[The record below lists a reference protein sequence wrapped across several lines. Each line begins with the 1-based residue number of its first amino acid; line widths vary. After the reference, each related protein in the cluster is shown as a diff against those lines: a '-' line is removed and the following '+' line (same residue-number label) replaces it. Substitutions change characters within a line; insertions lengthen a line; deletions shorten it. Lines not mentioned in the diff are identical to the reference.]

1 MESTA
6 ADAMP
11 DDTDLT
17 PQAPEPEQPPAEA
30 SGDTSAE
37 PANTTS
43 TTSTEPA
50 AAEANPVMELALK
63 DLQDRRDALEA
74 EINALSS
81 RKQQLETELKANF
94 AGQSDAIAR
103 RVKGFQ
109 EYLGG
114 ALQDLVQSVENLEL
128 VVQPMVV
135 QPSPLDQAA
144 DNAATPDKPGDS
156 TPPPAVADTFRPDE
170 ELIRQ
175 TLERFLKQPDV
186 YADPWNLRRSIDA
199 RDTALLEDWFFNQ
212 GGRGAQPSRGTR
224 LRNILVS
231 AALIA
236 VIGELYG
243 DQFQCLVLAGEVT
256 AGDGSQQVANGQ
268 EQEGGEGCLDHS
280 RSSSSRRSPGPAAKA
295 NQRGN

>member
-1 MESTA
+1 
-6 ADAMP
+6 MP

-17 PQAPEPEQPPAEA
+17 PQAPEPEQPPAET

-144 DNAATPDKPGDS
+144 DNAAAPEK
-156 TPPPAVADTFRPDE
+156 
-170 ELIRQ
+170 
-175 TLERFLKQPDV
+175 
-186 YADPWNLRRSIDA
+186 
-199 RDTALLEDWFFNQ
+199 
-212 GGRGAQPSRGTR
+212 
-224 LRNILVS
+224 
-231 AALIA
+231 
-236 VIGELYG
+236 
-243 DQFQCLVLAGEVT
+243 AG
-256 AGDGSQQVANGQ
+256 
-268 EQEGGEGCLDHS
+268 
-280 RSSSSRRSPGPAAKA
+280 
-295 NQRGN
+295 

>member
-17 PQAPEPEQPPAEA
+17 PQAPEPEQPPAET

-37 PANTTS
+37 PAN

-50 AAEANPVMELALK
+50 AAEANPVMELALQ
-63 DLQDRRDALEA
+63 DLQERRDALEA
-74 EINALSS
+74 EITALSS

-144 DNAATPDKPGDS
+144 DNAAAPDKPGDS
-156 TPPPAVADTFRPDE
+156 TPPPAVADTCLLYTSPS
-170 ELIRQ
+170 
-175 TLERFLKQPDV
+175 P
-186 YADPWNLRRSIDA
+186 
-199 RDTALLEDWFFNQ
+199 RD
-212 GGRGAQPSRGTR
+212 
-224 LRNILVS
+224 
-231 AALIA
+231 
-236 VIGELYG
+236 
-243 DQFQCLVLAGEVT
+243 
-256 AGDGSQQVANGQ
+256 
-268 EQEGGEGCLDHS
+268 
-280 RSSSSRRSPGPAAKA
+280 
-295 NQRGN
+295 QRGSRMPSSA

>member
-1 MESTA
+1 MESTS

-17 PQAPEPEQPPAEA
+17 PQAPEPEQAPAES
-30 SGDTSAE
+30 SGAT
-37 PANTTS
+37 P
-43 TTSTEPA
+43 TEPA
-50 AAEANPVMELALK
+50 SPTNSKPPSAEANPVMELALK
-63 DLQDRRDALEA
+63 DLQERRDALEA
-74 EINALSS
+74 EISALNS

-144 DNAATPDKPGDS
+144 DNPATPDKSGES
-156 TPPPAVADTFRPDE
+156 TPPPAVADTFKPDE
-170 ELIRQ
+170 ALIRQ

-186 YADPWNLRRSIDA
+186 YADPGTCGAHRRPRHGPAGGLVLQSGRTWRPAQPRHPAPQHPGERCPDRGDRRAVRRSVPVSGTGRRPGTA
-199 RDTALLEDWFFNQ
+199 R
-212 GGRGAQPSRGTR
+212 
-224 LRNILVS
+224 
-231 AALIA
+231 
-236 VIGELYG
+236 
-243 DQFQCLVLAGEVT
+243 
-256 AGDGSQQVANGQ
+256 
-268 EQEGGEGCLDHS
+268 
-280 RSSSSRRSPGPAAKA
+280 
-295 NQRGN
+295 

>member
-1 MESTA
+1 
-6 ADAMP
+6 MP

-17 PQAPEPEQPPAEA
+17 PQAPEPEQAPAE
-30 SGDTSAE
+30 SIGDTISE
-37 PANTTS
+37 PASATS
-43 TTSTEPA
+43 SEP

-63 DLQDRRDALEA
+63 DLQERRDALEA

-135 QPSPLDQAA
+135 QPSPLDQAE
-144 DNAATPDKPGDS
+144 DNAAVPDKPGES
-156 TPPPAVADTFRPDE
+156 APPPAVADTFRPDE

-199 RDTALLEDWFFNQ
+199 LEP
-212 GGRGAQPSRGTR
+212 A
-224 LRNILVS
+224 
-231 AALIA
+231 
-236 VIGELYG
+236 
-243 DQFQCLVLAGEVT
+243 AGEVT
-256 AGDGSQQVANGQ
+256 AGDGSQQVADGQ
-268 EQEGGEGCLDHS
+268 EQQGSEGCLSHS

-295 NQRGN
+295 SQRGN